1 MKSRTFKV
9 VFIPE
14 PEGGFT
20 VIVPELPEVVTCG
33 QDMDEATRMSHEA
46 IKVALVMRLEDGE
59 PVAGKR
65 GIEIKDL
72 TIMLPEAA

>member
-9 VFIPE
+9 AFIPE

-33 QDMDEATRMSHEA
+33 QDMDEAIRMAHEA
-46 IKVALVMRLEDGE
+46 IELALEVRLEDGE
-59 PVAGKR
+59 PISGKEAV
-65 GIEIKDL
+65 EIKDL
-72 TIMLPEAA
+72 TITLPEAA